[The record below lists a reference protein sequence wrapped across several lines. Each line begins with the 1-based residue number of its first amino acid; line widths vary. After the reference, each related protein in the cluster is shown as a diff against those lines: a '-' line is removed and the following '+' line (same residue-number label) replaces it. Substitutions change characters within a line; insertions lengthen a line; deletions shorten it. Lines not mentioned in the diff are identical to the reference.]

1 MEEKADYQGE
11 NNYEVQGFAASG
23 IRPFKISR
31 TGTERTEKQGG
42 PSRKRRP
49 PSLKSRRASI
59 AKSAPFSAGPTE
71 IGFTSAKAAGPTPGI
86 NS

>member
-11 NNYEVQGFAASG
+11 NNYEAQGFAASG
-23 IRPFKISR
+23 TRLFKISR
-31 TGTERTEKQGG
+31 TGTEGTEKQGG

-49 PSLKSRRASI
+49 PSLKSRAGFYCKVR
-59 AKSAPFSAGPTE
+59 PFSAGPTE
-71 IGFTSAKAAGPTPGI
+71 IGFTSAKAAGSIPGI